1 MGRDYEGTGETSTI
15 KIPKKWFGMVSGV
28 VSFLLVI
35 GGLCL
40 KGCDYYRGQVLKE
53 HAIERRFERI
63 EKWKCAMGTKPQ
75 DSTEW
80 PKTDWQKECK

>member
-1 MGRDYEGTGETSTI
+1 MGREFESETSTI
-15 KIPKKWFGMVSGV
+15 KIPKKWFGTVSGV

-35 GGLCL
+35 GGLVA
-40 KGCDYYRGQVLKE
+40 KGCDYHKQSIIREQAV
-53 HAIERRFERI
+53 ERRLERI